1 MHSATCGADNAQ
13 EWRLGSGGT
22 VVLTDNGLC
31 LEHATPSG
39 MIMRRTCTGSAA
51 QSWTRS

>member
-1 MHSATCGADNAQ
+1 MHSAACGADSAQ
-13 EWRLGSGGT
+13 EWRPGSGGA